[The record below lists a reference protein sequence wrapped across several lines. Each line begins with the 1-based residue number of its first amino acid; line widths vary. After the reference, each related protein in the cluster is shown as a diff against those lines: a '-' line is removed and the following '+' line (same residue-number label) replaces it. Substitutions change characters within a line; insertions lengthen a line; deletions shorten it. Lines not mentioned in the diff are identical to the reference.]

1 MTSKHLLILDL
12 PGGNDTDILQA
23 AIERGDSFSFLT
35 SDLSL
40 YEAQPQ
46 VWVWVKQARHLVE
59 IENYNEAEIHMFM
72 RALHQFEPFHA
83 LLCLIDIRLE
93 VAARLAQAL
102 GLKFLNPESAKLLRD
117 KFKVRELLQS
127 KGIVQ
132 PAFALATSN
141 EELKAAVEAIGLP
154 ALIKPCDGYGSQNI
168 VVLQEPHDLDPWFS
182 PLDTMLPLRT
192 DYGLGV
198 TANDRLLVE
207 QHMQGTVVACDVF
220 TRDGVHE
227 MLGVNEK
234 KFFDSPSFAI
244 QGGCF
249 MPMHQ
254 DLAFLQD
261 YVFAMLDAVGFDWG
275 ATHVELMLTP
285 EGPRLIEIN
294 ARLVGAKIPR
304 LMGLALDESIHSRL
318 IDLHLGVAHHM
329 PSTAQPKVAV
339 TRWVVAHQQ
348 GIFNRV
354 DLPQWQDTNLRC
366 VEILKQPGDA
376 VCVPME
382 NADRIGYVMTT
393 GEARAQAEH
402 LAERFVADCVV
413 NYQRLYLVER
423 PDVQRMHAVVQ
434 TTPALEDEQ
443 PRVRYG

>member
-12 PGGNDTDILQA
+12 PGGNDTDIIQA
-23 AIERGDSFSFLT
+23 ALERGHIFSFLT
-35 SDLSL
+35 SDLSV

-46 VWVWVKQARHLVE
+46 VWDWVKQARHLVE

-72 RALHQFEPFHA
+72 KALHQFEPIHA
-83 LLCLIDIRLE
+83 LLCLVDHRLE

-102 GLKFLNPESAKLLRD
+102 GLNFLNPESAQLLGD
-117 KFKVRELLQS
+117 QFKVRELLQS
-127 KGIVQ
+127 KGIAQ
-132 PAFALATSN
+132 PALALIGRN
-141 EELKAAVEAIGLP
+141 EERTAEPGAVALP
-154 ALIKPCDGYGSQNI
+154 TLWG
-168 VVLQEPHDLDPWFS
+168 
-182 PLDTMLPLRT
+182 
-192 DYGLGV
+192 
-198 TANDRLLVE
+198 E
-207 QHMQGTVVACDVF
+207 QQLQGTVVGCDVF

-261 YVFAMLDAVGFDWG
+261 HVFAMLDAVGFDWG

-294 ARLVGAKIPR
+294 ARLVDAKIPR

-339 TRWVVAHQQ
+339 TRWFVAHQQ

-354 DLPQWQDTNLRC
+354 DLPQWQDTNVRC

-393 GEARAQAEH
+393 GEARPQAEQ

-434 TTPALEDEQ
+434 PTPALEDEQ